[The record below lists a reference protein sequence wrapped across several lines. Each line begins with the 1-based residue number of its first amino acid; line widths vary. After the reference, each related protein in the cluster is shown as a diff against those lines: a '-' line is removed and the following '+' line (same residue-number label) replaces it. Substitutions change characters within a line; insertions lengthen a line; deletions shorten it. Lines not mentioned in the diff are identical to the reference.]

1 MDMIGRLR
9 DFVGDFTHL
18 VSRESAEPVLLE
30 EGGAL
35 LRGLISRD
43 DWLPDIY
50 AAPHPERYQQYLLHC
65 DPLERF
71 SVVSFVWG
79 PGQRTPLHDHRV
91 WGLIGVLRGGEVET
105 QYGRDAQNRLV
116 AISEQSLHAGDI
128 ASVSPSVG
136 DLHLVE
142 NAFAD
147 RVSVTIQV
155 YGANI
160 GAVRRHV
167 FDAGT
172 SAVKPFV
179 SGYSSPTVPNFWDYS
194 QQVRDM
200 ASSEA

>member
-50 AAPHPERYQQYLLHC
+50 AAPHSERYQQYLLHC

-160 GAVRRHV
+160 GAVRRATYDQATGAEKV
-167 FDAGT
+167 FI
-172 SAVKPFV
+172 
-179 SGYSSPTVPNFWDYS
+179 SGYANEAVPNLWDRS
-194 QQVRDM
+194 KALQKT
-200 ASSEA
+200 

>member
-128 ASVSPSVG
+128 ASVSPLVG

-160 GAVRRHV
+160 GAVRRATYDQATGAEKV
-167 FDAGT
+167 FI
-172 SAVKPFV
+172 
-179 SGYSSPTVPNFWDYS
+179 SGYANEAVPNLWDRS
-194 QQVRDM
+194 KALQKT
-200 ASSEA
+200 